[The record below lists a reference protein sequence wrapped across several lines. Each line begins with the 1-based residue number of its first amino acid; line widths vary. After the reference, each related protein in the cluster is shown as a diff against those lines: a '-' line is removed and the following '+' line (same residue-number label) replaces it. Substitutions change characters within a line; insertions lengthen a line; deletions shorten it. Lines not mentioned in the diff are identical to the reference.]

1 MELYFKQSVK
11 KLHGDCTNGQKICY
25 NVSSKIRRQIGED
38 VLPPAD
44 RTTHIEPD
52 VLRERNP
59 SYEMPILPIFRKQG
73 N

>member
-1 MELYFKQSVK
+1 MELHFKQSVK

-25 NVSSKIRRQIGED
+25 NVSSKIRRQIGVD

-59 SYEMPILPIFRKQG
+59 SYEMPILPIFR
-73 N
+73 